1 MKKVI
6 NWDNITLE
14 QFIEVQTLEKDN
26 DYSFNLISIVYDIS
40 IEEIEDLSIEE
51 FNELLNNLS
60 FFKKLPTKPKSIIKI
75 DDVELHLIDD
85 ITKYTLGE
93 WIDIEN
99 LLQEDIVGNLP
110 KLCSI
115 LYRRLIK
122 GDPFQPDEFEPYG
135 NYIQHRSK
143 LFLNLSIADV
153 YGIVPMM
160 INHKSIIT
168 TNYDGLF
175 NNVEEKWIEE
185 DNETPQEK
193 FERRKNE
200 RVEKYNQK
208 WGWDRVVHKLADGD
222 ITKFDE
228 IYKLPLIMVLN
239 FMSMQSEL
247 KLIN

>member
-1 MKKVI
+1 M
-6 NWDNITLE
+6 
-14 QFIEVQTLEKDN
+14 
-26 DYSFNLISIVYDIS
+26 
-40 IEEIEDLSIEE
+40 
-51 FNELLNNLS
+51 
-60 FFKKLPTKPKSIIKI
+60 
-75 DDVELHLIDD
+75 
-85 ITKYTLGE
+85 
-93 WIDIEN
+93 
-99 LLQEDIVGNLP
+99 VGNLP

-208 WGWDRVVHKLADGD
+208 WGWDRVIYKLTDGD
-222 ITKFDE
+222 ITKFEE